1 MEKIVLWKDREKQLL
16 DPELFS
22 KKAEE
27 LAITTKEDIETAK
40 NSNKRTQI
48 RKFYDEAVR
57 LNKFYDEAVRLNH
70 TAKTRQDDWNNIIPM
85 VHMLT
90 AKAAYAQG
98 RKLISKNFMSFIK
111 ESVNQIE
118 RPEDLN
124 VFCNFFEAFMGFYR
138 LHGPNN

>member
-57 LNKFYDEAVRLNH
+57 LNF
-70 TAKTRQDDWNNIIPM
+70 TAKTRQDDWNNILPM
-85 VHMLT
+85 IHMLT

-118 RPEDLN
+118 KPEDLN